1 MGEGPRGA
9 RSGVRASKGA
19 HAFPGLR
26 RAPAIKK
33 ETPDSVGARP
43 PYPLLADRE
52 DVVVFQTPPL
62 DSAMEVTGPIEVI
75 LWVSSSATDTDFTA
89 RLVDVC
95 PATDGHPE
103 GYHLP
108 LADSILR
115 VRFRDGFDHEEL
127 MTPGQSYRITIELPP
142 ISNVFGAGHRIRVD
156 VASSNFP
163 AVSTLTP
170 NTGEADR
177 PSFSHYSRHEHR
189 VRGPG
194 PPVSNRVARCA
205 YGVTIAAGAR
215 RTQSHKGWFETSP
228 YRSGREFIITGPG
241 EPGAPIRDAET
252 WRVFRKRDWHACRA

>member
-1 MGEGPRGA
+1 M
-9 RSGVRASKGA
+9 
-19 HAFPGLR
+19 
-26 RAPAIKK
+26 
-33 ETPDSVGARP
+33 SVGARP

-62 DSAMEVTGPIEVI
+62 DTAMEVTGPIEVI

-115 VRFRDGFDHEEL
+115 VRFRDGFEKEKL
-127 MTPGQSYRITIELPP
+127 MTPGQSYRIRIELPP

-163 AVSTLTP
+163 RFDVNP
-170 NTGEADR
+170 NTGEPIGRHTHTIRATNTVYADR
-177 PSFSHYSRHEHR
+177 ERPSH
-189 VRGPG
+189 VVLPA
-194 PPVSNRVARCA
+194 V
-205 YGVTIAAGAR
+205 
-215 RTQSHKGWFETSP
+215 
-228 YRSGREFIITGPG
+228 
-241 EPGAPIRDAET
+241 PIE
-252 WRVFRKRDWHACRA
+252 